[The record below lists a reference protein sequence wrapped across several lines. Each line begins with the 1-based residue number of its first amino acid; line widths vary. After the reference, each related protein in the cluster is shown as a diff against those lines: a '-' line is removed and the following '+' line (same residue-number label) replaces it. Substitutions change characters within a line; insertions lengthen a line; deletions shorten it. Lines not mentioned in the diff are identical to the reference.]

1 MSQTFVVKL
10 SDVLIKALKKEEQVN
25 NFGGDDLEYFLSQ
38 RLDMYLTDYFVGSE
52 DVKVMEI

>member
-10 SDVLIKALKKEEQVN
+10 SDVLIKALKKEEQIN
-25 NFGGDDLEYFLSQ
+25 NFGKDDLEYFLSQ
-38 RLDMYLTDYFVGSE
+38 RLDMYLTDCFVGSE

>member
-25 NFGGDDLEYFLSQ
+25 NFGGDDLEYFLS
-38 RLDMYLTDYFVGSE
+38 
-52 DVKVMEI
+52 